1 MRICNLSSG
10 SDGNLTYIE
19 SENAR
24 VLIDIGLSCRE
35 TERRLSLLKT
45 TPDQIDAIFIT
56 HEHLDHMKGLEVFA
70 SKHKSKVF
78 VHKNGYVPLVN
89 KINRTVD
96 IEVFDDNAFDY
107 KDLTI
112 FPISV
117 PHDVKQ
123 CTGYSI
129 ISKQKKISIITDLGH
144 TTSEILQNLRFSNL
158 VFLEANHDVDM
169 LVANPDYPEFLK
181 QRILSLKGHLSNDS
195 CAESIADL
203 ANYGTKNFV
212 LSHLSTKNN
221 TPQLAFEYIS
231 RKLREKNIKEGEDI
245 KIKVASVVPQTIFR
259 L

>member
-1 MRICNLSSG
+1 
-10 SDGNLTYIE
+10 
-19 SENAR
+19 
-24 VLIDIGLSCRE
+24 
-35 TERRLSLLKT
+35 
-45 TPDQIDAIFIT
+45 
-56 HEHLDHMKGLEVFA
+56 
-70 SKHKSKVF
+70 
-78 VHKNGYVPLVN
+78 
-89 KINRTVD
+89 
-96 IEVFDDNAFDY
+96 
-107 KDLTI
+107 
-112 FPISV
+112 
-117 PHDVKQ
+117 
-123 CTGYSI
+123 
-129 ISKQKKISIITDLGH
+129 
-144 TTSEILQNLRFSNL
+144 TSEILQNLRFSNL